1 MSFSSQSEERYLAI
15 IEQSR
20 PALTNE
26 QWLAVILVLR
36 SCQVDPAIWSRPGE
50 YIASRLLMS
59 DQQPIL
65 DRLGINNKFLA
76 RLSSLSPGEGWALV
90 QMAEN
95 YWLVE
100 SLNESIEAYLRA
112 EGVWQ

>member
-1 MSFSSQSEERYLAI
+1 MSFSKRCEERYLAI
-15 IEQSR
+15 IKQSR
-20 PALTNE
+20 PTLTNE

-36 SCQVDPAIWSRPGE
+36 DYQIDPSIWPRPGE
-50 YIASRLLMS
+50 YIATKLLMS

-65 DRLGINNKFLA
+65 DRLLINNEFLS
-76 RLSSLSPGEGWALV
+76 RLSSLSPSEGWAV
-90 QMAEN
+90 AQMAEG

-100 SLNESIEAYLRA
+100 SFESIEAYLRN